1 MIGLYRV
8 LAWITGTL
16 LLILVFVGLPLKY
29 LGDVPQVDA
38 VVGVAHGVLF
48 FPAYVVVVLILGVT
62 RNWSILKIL
71 VVAACG
77 VIPFGSFV
85 AEHRVVQDEQ
95 ARTAAL
101 AAQP

>member
-8 LAWITGTL
+8 LSWITGTL

-29 LGDVPQVDA
+29 LADVPQVDA
-38 VVGVAHGVLF
+38 VVGVAHGVFF

-62 RNWSILKIL
+62 RNWPILKIL

-85 AEHRVVQDEQ
+85 AEHRVVQEEQ

>member
-8 LAWITGTL
+8 LSWITGTL

-38 VVGVAHGVLF
+38 VVGVAHGVFF

-85 AEHRVVQDEQ
+85 AERRVVQDEQ
-95 ARTAAL
+95 ARSAAL

>member
-1 MIGLYRV
+1 MIGLYRA
-8 LAWITGTL
+8 LSWITGTL

-29 LGDVPQVDA
+29 LADAPQVDA
-38 VVGVAHGVLF
+38 VVGVAHGVFF

-62 RNWSILKIL
+62 RNWSIFKIL

-85 AEHRVVQDEQ
+85 AEHRVVQEERQ
-95 ARTAAL
+95 RSAAL